1 MYLNGEFYAL
11 YLRKTKYKFTDALS
25 KLDSEILYKTI
36 LHPILGIEDVNNN
49 ERLGYAHNKTDSF
62 TIKTKVDAGLYQVG
76 FSLIPVTIDEMKAIS
91 NQNLKMPPKTT
102 YIQPKLRS
110 GLTLYEF

>member
-1 MYLNGEFYAL
+1 
-11 YLRKTKYKFTDALS
+11 
-25 KLDSEILYKTI
+25 
-36 LHPILGIEDVNNN
+36 
-49 ERLGYAHNKTDSF
+49 
-62 TIKTKVDAGLYQVG
+62 KVDAGLYKVG